1 MFARRTW
8 YYAGWSH
15 ELGEKP
21 FTRRLLDEQV
31 AHFRDGAGT
40 AHAIGALCPH
50 HGTDLGQGK
59 VVDGAVQCPFH
70 GWRFNGEGACVKIPS
85 QLDDAK
91 IPPTARV
98 LRYPLIE
105 RQGNLWIWM
114 DATAEPDH
122 EPTHLEFFEEQPG
135 RRRTFIPAQMIDA
148 PFVNVV
154 ENALDYAHLKFIH
167 FGTMDVKSPLLPEQT
182 LEIQEDGRGLKSYFA
197 EDSGQTERDAIDP
210 APARG
215 LFGRLSR
222 WSGFS
227 RAGVEDSY
235 GCFHLGGVAY
245 YYDRYKDGRIRVIYG
260 GITPADDTHTWFF
273 EETVRCFALGPIGEW
288 ATVRWMQKLLDED
301 SSLLRDTV
309 LANGAGGLERPVSV
323 TSDRAGLAFRR
334 LHAAALAAEY
344 GEEAEAAE

>member
-1 MFARRTW
+1 MR
-8 YYAGWSH
+8 
-15 ELGEKP
+15 LGEKP
-21 FTRRLLDEQV
+21 FTRGPARRDQV
-31 AHFRDGAGT
+31 GAFSGRRGNGPRDRRT
-40 AHAIGALCPH
+40 CRAL
-50 HGTDLGQGK
+50 LGQGK

-182 LEIQEDGRGLKSYFA
+182 VEIQEDGRGLKSYFA

-227 RAGVEDSY
+227 RAASY
-235 GCFHLGGVAY
+235 GCFHGRGF
-245 YYDRYKDGRIRVIYG
+245 YDR
-260 GITPADDTHTWFF
+260 
-273 EETVRCFALGPIGEW
+273 
-288 ATVRWMQKLLDED
+288 
-301 SSLLRDTV
+301 
-309 LANGAGGLERPVSV
+309 
-323 TSDRAGLAFRR
+323 
-334 LHAAALAAEY
+334 
-344 GEEAEAAE
+344 